1 MKETLEE
8 AAENSF
14 NDFQSKNPI
23 VPQKHILPF
32 KLGYIDGAKWQAEN
46 IIEELEMH
54 ILLNEDDWNRNPQ
67 AEFKKFA
74 EKFKKK

>member
-1 MKETLEE
+1 MERETLEE
-8 AAENSF
+8 ADKEYERIHRN
-14 NDFQSKNPI
+14 
-23 VPQKHILPF
+23 F
-32 KLGYIDGAKWQAEN
+32 KQNFIAGAKWQAEN

-67 AEFKKFA
+67 AQFKKFA